1 MGTQASRVF
10 CADSIY
16 LYVTLSAAMFLPA
29 IAAAKETSADR
40 FPTVTMVTQNGKEV
54 EFYKDLIKDKIVLIN
69 FMYTECRG
77 LCEETTDKL
86 AEVQK
91 ALGKRLGRDVFIYS
105 ITLDPEHDTAEV
117 LKKYADDHGA
127 RPGWTFLTGKA
138 DDIEAL
144 RQALGLAERSPA
156 SRAELNLPAADSDAQ
171 GGTRRHT
178 GMIAIGYDA
187 VDRWHQTSIR
197 SSPEQI
203 LQMIDRLLPPSQ
215 SKK

>member
-1 MGTQASRVF
+1 MGSPVPCVV
-10 CADSIY
+10 CAKSIY
-16 LYVTLSAAMFLPA
+16 VYVVLSAAMFLS
-29 IAAAKETSADR
+29 IATAKETSEDR
-40 FPTVTMVTQNGKEV
+40 FPAVTLVTQNGKEV
-54 EFYKDLIKDKIVLIN
+54 EFYKDLIKDKIVIIN
-69 FMYTECRG
+69 FMYTECKG

-91 ALGKRLGRDVFIYS
+91 ALGKRLGRDVFMYS

-117 LKKYADDHGA
+117 LKKYADGHGV

-144 RQALGLAERSPA
+144 RQVLGLAERSAA
-156 SRAELNLPAADSDAQ
+156 SRAELELPAVDSDAQ
-171 GGTRRHT
+171 GGTRKHT

-203 LQMIDRLLPPSQ
+203 LQMVDRLLPPSQ
-215 SKK
+215 RKD